1 MFLLLPIIFFKDSG
15 YLFGFTAQY
24 RGFEYSGSSE
34 GMYFSKG
41 KALYIGL
48 HPDKIITNSKTIFLI
63 FFFLNLKN
71 SIDKPCL
78 FYNNLNALKII
89 YFYIS
94 VFCFINFS
102 CDRSKKN
109 NNYEIIIEKKKI
121 DSINFKAKIIIR
133 DKSNLNAKNET
144 YILIDNEIELKSK
157 VNSLKEKFL
166 QNKDVSN

>member
-1 MFLLLPIIFFKDSG
+1 M
-15 YLFGFTAQY
+15 
-24 RGFEYSGSSE
+24 
-34 GMYFSKG
+34 
-41 KALYIGL
+41 
-48 HPDKIITNSKTIFLI
+48 
-63 FFFLNLKN
+63 
-71 SIDKPCL
+71 
-78 FYNNLNALKII
+78 KII